1 MGIRTKV
8 LILIFAVILLA
19 GGVTSFV
26 SRTVSM
32 NTVENEISDHLTTTA
47 QSRANHIETVL
58 DNLKKTTDSLKE
70 QVYLFRSSVPEMA
83 IAEVNQITGFI
94 LVEMASSN
102 NDISEAILLDEEGT
116 ICASSNFGLLG
127 QDMSQ
132 DETFTKSTN
141 GKVFLND
148 APFDGVTGDFSII
161 TASSMADMANT
172 LGITWYGD
180 IVSQITMDMTGLG
193 NTGEVYIVNE
203 DGFMITPSRFVNT
216 AISDYNFDFK
226 KDQADQVLAEGRPS
240 DGFLHTYTD
249 SNYWGIKVIRSHREI
264 PDIGWNVVVEKSVS
278 EAFSPV
284 SNMTQTMIFILLGL
298 LAAGAIA
305 VLAMSRTI
313 TRPLMKLHEGVIQIL
328 NGNLDH
334 HVGNK
339 SKDEIGHLSR
349 AFDEMTSN
357 VRVSQERLEEYS
369 AGLEE
374 MVAER
379 TEELTTTN
387 EELNRQMEERV
398 RAETKVKEQ
407 YNAIQ
412 VHAYE
417 LEATN
422 DELRATQEKLVDTN
436 TQLQNAVDDLKSS
449 HEQLLQSQK
458 LAAIGE
464 LVSGVAHELNNPL
477 MAIQGN
483 AYILLDDVEDEI
495 NREGLEVI
503 YSETKRA
510 SEIVQNLLSFSRKQ
524 DSVKT
529 QVDINECVDSIMKLR
544 TYELSVNNI
553 ELISELGPN
562 LPFITGDSQRLR
574 QVFLNLINNSAQA
587 IQQGPYEGKIIIR
600 THQTTD
606 QMVSVVFEDDGP
618 GIAPDVIDRVF
629 EPFFTTKD
637 VGKGTGLG
645 LSICYGIIKDHGGKM
660 YAKSN
665 FGEGATFYIELPVA
679 SEVANAS
686 SNSMEV

>member
-1 MGIRTKV
+1 
-8 LILIFAVILLA
+8 
-19 GGVTSFV
+19 
-26 SRTVSM
+26 
-32 NTVENEISDHLTTTA
+32 
-47 QSRANHIETVL
+47 
-58 DNLKKTTDSLKE
+58 
-70 QVYLFRSSVPEMA
+70 
-83 IAEVNQITGFI
+83 
-94 LVEMASSN
+94 
-102 NDISEAILLDEEGT
+102 
-116 ICASSNFGLLG
+116 
-127 QDMSQ
+127 
-132 DETFTKSTN
+132 
-141 GKVFLND
+141 
-148 APFDGVTGDFSII
+148 
-161 TASSMADMANT
+161 
-172 LGITWYGD
+172 
-180 IVSQITMDMTGLG
+180 
-193 NTGEVYIVNE
+193 
-203 DGFMITPSRFVNT
+203 
-216 AISDYNFDFK
+216 
-226 KDQADQVLAEGRPS
+226 
-240 DGFLHTYTD
+240 
-249 SNYWGIKVIRSHREI
+249 
-264 PDIGWNVVVEKSVS
+264 
-278 EAFSPV
+278 
-284 SNMTQTMIFILLGL
+284 
-298 LAAGAIA
+298 
-305 VLAMSRTI
+305 
-313 TRPLMKLHEGVIQIL
+313 MKLHEGVIQIL

-387 EELNRQMEERV
+387 EESNRQMEERV

-618 GIAPDVIDRVF
+618 GIAQDVIDRVF